1 MLTQAPIFGQARH
14 CTQGN
19 SRMAKGMVME
29 FGDLGKRIT
38 TLMKVSM
45 QRITKMAM
53 ECTNGQTEQYI
64 KDLLKMI

>member
-1 MLTQAPIFGQARH
+1 
-14 CTQGN
+14 
-19 SRMAKGMVME
+19 MVME